1 MPVEMYDL
9 IVAGA
14 GPAGSTAAR
23 AAVLQG
29 LDTLI
34 LEKQTFPRYK
44 PCGGALS
51 SKATAI
57 LDYSLP
63 DSICERAI
71 TGARVHFRDRV
82 LEKHKGYNLTT
93 LVDRSRFDDLLLKK
107 AQEGGAGIINQKVM
121 DFSEKNGFISVK
133 TDERTYQSRFL
144 VIASGCQDELRSRI
158 CGRDGRDCMG
168 ICLVADIKEDDEK
181 IRERLPE
188 ILDIHFGVAEGGYGW
203 IFPHRGYYSVGIGGL
218 SSRLSHPRR
227 TMLQFLRKNGFP
239 ESQRLHG
246 HQIPQGGNKRQYA
259 LGRVLLAGDAAGF
272 VDAFTGEGI
281 YYALASGRIAGQVIG
296 EVPAQEVARAYEK
309 GCEKVFGAE
318 LRYALFFSKMMHRYP
333 EIFMRIL
340 ACQEEVLDRY
350 IEIAAAKISY
360 KDFIRWLLPR
370 LPMNLLRTL

>member
-1 MPVEMYDL
+1 MYDL

-23 AAVLQG
+23 SAALQG

-51 SKATAI
+51 SKATAM

-63 DSICERAI
+63 GSICERTI

-82 LEKHKGYNLTT
+82 LEKHKGYSLTT
-93 LVDRSRFDDLLLKK
+93 LIERSRFDDLLLQK
-107 AQEGGAGIINQKVM
+107 AQESGAGIRTQKVM
-121 DFSEKNGFISVK
+121 DYSEKDGFVSVK
-133 TDERTYQSRFL
+133 TDEGTYQSRFL
-144 VIASGCQDELRSRI
+144 VIASGCQDGLRSRI
-158 CGRDGRDCMG
+158 SGKDGRDCMG

-181 IRERLPE
+181 IRARLAD

-218 SSRLSHPRR
+218 SSRLHHPRQI
-227 TMLQFLRKNGFP
+227 MLQFLKKNGFS
-239 ESQRLHG
+239 ERQDLHG
-246 HQIPQGGNKRQYA
+246 HQIPQGGNKRKIA
-259 LGRVLLAGDAAGF
+259 LGRVLLTGDAAGF

-281 YYALASGRIAGQVIG
+281 YYALASGKIAGQVIG
-296 EVPAQEVARAYEK
+296 EVSAQEAAQVYERR
-309 GCEKVFGAE
+309 CEKDFGAE

-333 EIFMRIL
+333 ETFLRIL

-350 IEIAAAKISY
+350 IEIAAARISY
-360 KDFIRWLLPR
+360 REFMRWLIPR